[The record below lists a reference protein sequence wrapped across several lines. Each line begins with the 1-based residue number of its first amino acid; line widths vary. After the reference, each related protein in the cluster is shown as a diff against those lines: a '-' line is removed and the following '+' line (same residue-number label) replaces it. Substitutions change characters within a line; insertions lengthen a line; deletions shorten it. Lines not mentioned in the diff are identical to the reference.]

1 MNSYHHTRKFIIFF
15 FNVMFLFAVTG
26 FCVNSQAYA
35 GSNDNSRVQQV
46 STSAPTVTNETENWK
61 TYRLGE
67 AGFALP
73 VDWKI
78 KRRSRNRDYVLK
90 SPDGAYRIDI
100 SWWFPD
106 EPVLS
111 SSHIIKHKKIT
122 VAGKTATWV
131 YSRIR
136 NNQDIMV
143 VFDEARNDKRK
154 LLILLEF
161 NTQGFEKSSR
171 LLDLILSR
179 MTYGKK
185 KTPLPGY
192 GRKLP
197 PKTTSTSG
205 TSDGGELEM
214 LYDGQGSFSIKRP
227 SKWRL
232 NTADRDD
239 THIVTL
245 TPNDK
250 SALVVIVS
258 KRAPSEKTF
267 EKIFSNFE
275 TVLYQDS
282 FLPDSIDD
290 DRELTIGNMKARLIA
305 YSGEIYSVEGV
316 RLAFN
321 TGVMRRY
328 TMRNGDLAYALYVL
342 YSSSAPSALQ
352 SRLDTMVASFNSR
365 KTPPQT
371 GSDPVLQDNFDILKN

>member
-1 MNSYHHTRKFIIFF
+1 MNSYHRTRKFSIIFF
-15 FNVMFLFAVTG
+15 NLIFLVTVSG
-26 FCVNSQAYA
+26 FCLSSQTFA
-35 GSNDNSRVQQV
+35 GSNDNSTVQMA
-46 STSAPTVTNETENWK
+46 SASAPQTTNDTAKWK

-106 EPVLS
+106 EPILG

-122 VAGKTATWV
+122 VAGKTATWI

-136 NNQDIMV
+136 ENQDLMV
-143 VFDEARNDKRK
+143 VLDDARDDKKK

-161 NTQGFEKSSR
+161 NTQDFEKSSR
-171 LLDLILSR
+171 LLDQVLSR

-185 KTPLPGY
+185 KIPLPGF
-192 GRKLP
+192 GRKLAT
-197 PKTTSTSG
+197 KTTTTGMSSG
-205 TSDGGELEM
+205 GGNLEM
-214 LYDGQGSFSIKRP
+214 LYDGQGNFSINRP
-227 SKWRL
+227 IEWKL

-239 THIVTL
+239 MHIVTF
-245 TPNDK
+245 TPRDK

-258 KRAPSEKTF
+258 KRAPTGKTF

-305 YSGEIYSVEGV
+305 YTGEIYSLEGI

-328 TMRNGDLAYALYVL
+328 TMRNGDLAYGLYVL
-342 YSSSAPSALQ
+342 FSSSAPSSLKN
-352 SRLDTMVASFNSR
+352 RLDTMIASFSSS
-365 KTPPQT
+365 KTPPQN
-371 GSDPVLQDNFDILKN
+371 GSDPTLQDNFDILKN